1 MCNKYL
7 DFLCIF
13 DKIKAE
19 NVMKKDWINGKR
31 VLITGAT
38 SGLGRELTK
47 KLITQNN
54 CYVIGVGR
62 DKHKFDSLLSE
73 VDRQKLE
80 CHIMDV
86 AHEDDW
92 VALAN
97 KLKSS
102 GLDVIINCAGILP
115 PFESFENIQ
124 RDFVQD
130 YLNNCNYLSKNN
142 SKKLVV
148 SKDAKT
154 DKLQQ
159 TINTSQK
166 YCINNLTDKHEI
178 ISKLFD
184 SPNIPNLNVKS
195 SLESVMDTNFMS
207 CVYSVFYLL
216 PIIEKSDARGVINI
230 SSSAGLCPLPGI
242 SIYSASKA
250 AVKNF
255 TECLALEKGY
265 YVGLICPGFTLTDIF
280 RYQRTQ
286 VCGKLISMFAT
297 KKDKMANKI
306 YKAIIRKKKR
316 CVFGM
321 DAKWMNRLYSR
332 FPKFA
337 PKLFGKILKKSKLK
351 LFEDI
356 FN

>member
-47 KLITQNN
+47 KFITQNN

-62 DKHKFDSLLSE
+62 DKQKFDSLQGE
-73 VDRQKLE
+73 VGKQNLE

-86 AHEDDW
+86 SNEDDW

-124 RDFVQD
+124 RDLVQN
-130 YLNNCNYLSKNN
+130 YLKNCNYLSKNK
-142 SKKLVV
+142 SEKPEI
-148 SKDAKT
+148 SESDKT
-154 DKLQQ
+154 DELQQ
-159 TINTSQK
+159 AINKSQEC
-166 YCINNLTDKHEI
+166 CINNLTDKHEI
-178 ISKLFD
+178 VNSLFD
-184 SPNIPNLNVKS
+184 SPNIPNLDIKS
-195 SLESVMDTNFMS
+195 SFGGVMDTNFMS
-207 CVYSVFYLL
+207 CVYSAFYLMS
-216 PIIEKSDARGVINI
+216 IIEKSEARGVINI
-230 SSSAGLCPLPGI
+230 ASSAGLCPLPGI

-255 TECLALEKGY
+255 TECLALEKDY

-280 RYQRTQ
+280 RYQRAQ
-286 VCGKLISMFAT
+286 VAGKLINMFAT

-332 FPKFA
+332 FPKSA
-337 PKLFGKILKKSKLK
+337 PKFFGRILKKSKLK